1 MYQYQFSNKQNLKIQ
16 NKRKICFKRVWWRK
30 NPTKL
35 FSVMSIKGRSGSL
48 GSGKGMGAELA
59 ERSFP
64 WETTQKS
71 SAGKSQ
77 RQSREDSGEGVQK
90 CKEGVQKLP
99 ATGPGARSLPVLIT
113 SAAVPCPCCAS
124 RCPWTPRQQPDLS
137 RAASL
142 CCGEREH
149 RWPRWEGEHVLG
161 EQWSAPKLPSL
172 VWCGFPTAG
181 YPAHPPS
188 CPAFPGIIQRWG
200 EKLHGRC
207 WELEVSLWSLGR
219 CLPGSA
225 KELTGPLSSLIVPK
239 IMSFKVVYII
249 HICLSWNCAI

>member
-172 VWCGFPTAG
+172 SWFGVASPQLATLPIR
-181 YPAHPPS
+181 PAAQH
-188 CPAFPGIIQRWG
+188 FRGLFRDG
-200 EKLHGRC
+200 GKNYMGGVENLK
-207 WELEVSLWSLGR
+207 
-219 CLPGSA
+219 
-225 KELTGPLSSLIVPK
+225 
-239 IMSFKVVYII
+239 
-249 HICLSWNCAI
+249 CLSEAWVDVSPAVQKSWQGHCQV